1 MSLRFWRRKQN
12 EELDDEIE
20 SHLQMAVHEHV
31 GRGETFQQ
39 AGKSARTELGN
50 IGIVKETTRDVWGW
64 RWITDGLQ
72 DVRYGFRTL
81 RKSAGFTAVA
91 VLTLALGIGANAA
104 IFSILDPLLL
114 RKLPVQNPDELVL
127 IHSGGSMETLDN
139 SDGPDFALYRDNNH
153 VFSDVFAD
161 AGISSYQITQNGTT
175 SSGNGD
181 AVSGNYFGG
190 LGVRPFAGR
199 LLNASG
205 GHGSAGNPEIVLSF
219 EYWRSAY
226 EGDITAIGKTIP
238 IGNLSYTI
246 VGVTPPE
253 FFGLVVGKTPDFY
266 LPMTKPLKEYF
277 VTIFGRLKPGVS
289 LAQAQTDLEPVFQQ
303 VLAQSSVPAI
313 ERPGGMARL
322 VLTPAGRGLSDLRT
336 KFSLPAR
343 ILMAVVGLILLIA
356 CSNVANLL
364 FARGAARRK
373 EITLRLALG
382 AGRWRLVRQL
392 ITESALLALMGA
404 AVGLLLANWG
414 SNLLV
419 AALSTE
425 HFHVALKAGLS
436 GRVLLFTAGILV
448 LTALLCGLTPALS
461 ATRAGLAQDLK
472 LQGSG
477 ASTSASGRRGG
488 MLVVVGQVALSMT
501 ILAGAGLL
509 LHSLFNLETFDLGF
523 NRDNVLAINFNGSG
537 PGRTPE
543 QINTFYDQLIERTKS
558 IPGVRSASIS
568 AYTQTSG
575 LMGLNVEVEGHPVSS
590 AEESHVF
597 FNMVAPDYFETL
609 GIPVLQ
615 GREFTNQDGGNA
627 AMVAIINRTM
637 ARHYFGDESPIG
649 RRLNFD
655 TGKKWPAMEIVG
667 VVADS
672 KYNDLREASTDFVY
686 VNRTQMR
693 TLYPAPNVAGVLD
706 VRATG
711 NAKALSGPLREAIHS
726 LDSSVKITGIKT
738 LRQQIDE
745 SLHQDRLIA
754 TLCGIFSLLALT
766 LTCVGLYGTLS
777 FSVVRRT
784 NEIGVRMALGA
795 RPANIFALVIGQGIR
810 LVIVGLVIGAVGALA
825 SASLL
830 AKLLFGVKGADPV
843 TFVGVSVV
851 LIVAAILACYLPARR
866 AMRVDPMVAL
876 RYE

>member
-1 MSLRFWRRKQN
+1 MNFRFWRNKRS
-12 EELDDEIE
+12 EDLDDEID
-20 SHLQMAVHEHV
+20 SHLKMAARERVE
-31 GRGETFQQ
+31 RGESSAQ
-39 AGKSARTELGN
+39 AEISARRELGN
-50 IGIVKETTRDVWGW
+50 IELVKETTRDVWGW
-64 RWITDGLQ
+64 RWIADAAQ
-72 DVRYGFRTL
+72 DVRYGLRML
-81 RKSAGFTAVA
+81 RKSPGFTAVA

-114 RKLPVQNPDELVL
+114 RKLPVQNPDQLVL
-127 IHSGGSMETLDN
+127 IHSAGSLETLDG
-139 SDGPDFALYRDNNH
+139 SDGPDFPLYRDNNH

-161 AGISSYQITQNGTT
+161 VGISSYQITQNGAT
-175 SSGNGD
+175 SSVNGD
-181 AVSGNYFGG
+181 AVSGNYFNA
-190 LGVRPFAGR
+190 LGVHPFAGR
-199 LLNASG
+199 LLNPG
-205 GHGSAGNPEIVLSF
+205 GHGSAENPEIVLSF
-219 EYWRSAY
+219 DYWKSAFG
-226 EGDITAIGKTIP
+226 GDIAAIGKTIP
-238 IGNLSYTI
+238 IGNLLYTI

-266 LPMTKPLKEYF
+266 LPMANPPKNFL
-277 VTIFGRLKPGVS
+277 TIFGRLKPGVS
-289 LAQAQTDLEPVFQQ
+289 LVQAQTDLEPVFQQ
-303 VLAQSSVPAI
+303 MLAQSSVPAI
-313 ERPGGMARL
+313 ERPGSMARL
-322 VLTPAGRGLSDLRT
+322 VLTPAARGLSDLRT
-336 KFSLPAR
+336 KFSLAAR
-343 ILMAVVGLILLIA
+343 ILMAVVALVLLIA

-364 FARGAARRK
+364 FAKGAARRK

-404 AVGLLLANWG
+404 GIGLLLAIWG

-436 GRVLLFTAGILV
+436 GRVLLFTSGILA
-448 LTALLCGLTPALS
+448 LTVFLCGLAPALS
-461 ATRAGLAQDLK
+461 ATRSDLAQDLK

-477 ASTSASGRRGG
+477 AAASASRRSGVI
-488 MLVVVGQVALSMT
+488 LIVVGQVALSTT

-509 LHSLFNLETFDLGF
+509 LHSLFNLETFDIGF
-523 NRDNVLAINFNGSG
+523 NRDNVLAINFNGGG

-543 QINTFYDQLIERTKS
+543 QINTFYDQLIERTKNL
-558 IPGVRSASIS
+558 PGVRSASIS

-615 GREFTNQDGGNA
+615 GREFAAQDGGNA

-649 RRLNFD
+649 KRLNFD
-655 TGKKWPAMEIVG
+655 TGKKWPTMEIVG

-686 VNRTQMR
+686 VNRTQIR
-693 TLYPAPNVAGVLD
+693 TWHPAPNVVGVLD

-726 LDSSVKITGIKT
+726 LDSSVKVTGIKT

-754 TLCGIFSLLALT
+754 SLCGIFSLLALT

-795 RPANIFALVIGQGIR
+795 RPTNIFRLVIGQGMR
-810 LVIVGLVIGAVGALA
+810 LVIVGLVIGAAGALA

>member
-1 MSLRFWRRKQN
+1 MNFRFWRNKRS
-12 EELDDEIE
+12 EDLDDEID
-20 SHLQMAVHEHV
+20 SHLKMAARERVE
-31 GRGETFQQ
+31 RGESSAQ
-39 AGKSARTELGN
+39 AEISARRELGN
-50 IGIVKETTRDVWGW
+50 IGLVKETTGDVWGW
-64 RWITDGLQ
+64 RWIADAAQ
-72 DVRYGFRTL
+72 DVRYGLRML
-81 RKSAGFTAVA
+81 RKSPGFTAVA

-114 RKLPVQNPDELVL
+114 RKLPVQNPDQLVL
-127 IHSGGSMETLDN
+127 IHSAGSLETLDG
-139 SDGPDFALYRDNNH
+139 SDGPDFPLYRDNNH

-161 AGISSYQITQNGTT
+161 VGISSYQITQNGAT
-175 SSGNGD
+175 SSVNGD
-181 AVSGNYFGG
+181 AVSGNYFNA
-190 LGVRPFAGR
+190 LGVHPFAGR
-199 LLNASG
+199 LLNPG
-205 GHGSAGNPEIVLSF
+205 GHGSAENPEIVLSF
-219 EYWRSAY
+219 DYWKSAFG
-226 EGDITAIGKTIP
+226 GDIAAIGKTIP
-238 IGNLSYTI
+238 IGNLLYTI

-266 LPMTKPLKEYF
+266 LPMANPPKNFL
-277 VTIFGRLKPGVS
+277 TIFGRLKPGVS
-289 LAQAQTDLEPVFQQ
+289 LVQAQTDLEPVFQQ
-303 VLAQSSVPAI
+303 MLAQSSVPAI
-313 ERPGGMARL
+313 ERPGSMARL
-322 VLTPAGRGLSDLRT
+322 VLTPAARGLSDLRT
-336 KFSLPAR
+336 KFSLAAR
-343 ILMAVVGLILLIA
+343 ILMAVVALVLLIA

-364 FARGAARRK
+364 FAKGAARRK

-404 AVGLLLANWG
+404 GIGLLLAIWG

-436 GRVLLFTAGILV
+436 GRVLLFTSGILA
-448 LTALLCGLTPALS
+448 LTVFLCGLAPALS
-461 ATRAGLAQDLK
+461 ATRSDLAQDLK

-477 ASTSASGRRGG
+477 AAASASRRSGG
-488 MLVVVGQVALSMT
+488 ILIVVGQVALSTT

-509 LHSLFNLETFDLGF
+509 LHSLFNLETFDIGF
-523 NRDNVLAINFNGSG
+523 NRDNVLAINFNGGG

-543 QINTFYDQLIERTKS
+543 QINTFYDQLIERTKNL
-558 IPGVRSASIS
+558 PGVRSASIS

-615 GREFTNQDGGNA
+615 GREFAAQDGGNA

-649 RRLNFD
+649 KRLNFD
-655 TGKKWPAMEIVG
+655 TGKKWPTMEIVG

-686 VNRTQMR
+686 VNRTQIR
-693 TLYPAPNVAGVLD
+693 TWHPAPNVVGVLD

-726 LDSSVKITGIKT
+726 LDSSVKVTGIKT

-754 TLCGIFSLLALT
+754 SLCGIFSLLALT

-795 RPANIFALVIGQGIR
+795 RPTNIFRLVIGQGMR
-810 LVIVGLVIGAVGALA
+810 LVIVGLVIGAAGALA

>member
-1 MSLRFWRRKQN
+1 MGALW
-12 EELDDEIE
+12 
-20 SHLQMAVHEHV
+20 
-31 GRGETFQQ
+31 
-39 AGKSARTELGN
+39 
-50 IGIVKETTRDVWGW
+50 
-64 RWITDGLQ
+64 Q
-72 DVRYGFRTL
+72 DVRFGL
-81 RKSAGFTAVA
+81 RMLGKNPGFTAVA

-114 RKLPVQNPDELVL
+114 RKLPVRNPDELVL
-127 IHSGGSMETLDN
+127 IHSAGSMETLDG
-139 SDGPDFALYRDNNH
+139 SDGPDFLLYRDNNH

-161 AGISSYQITQNGTT
+161 VGVSSYQITQNGSTG
-175 SSGNGD
+175 SANGD
-181 AVSGNYFGG
+181 AVSGNYFSA
-190 LGVRPFAGR
+190 LGVRPFAGH
-199 LLNASG
+199 LLSPGG

-219 EYWRSAY
+219 DYWKSAFG
-226 EGDITAIGKTIP
+226 GDVTVIGKTIP
-238 IGNLSYTI
+238 IRNLSYTI
-246 VGVTPPE
+246 VGVSPPE

-266 LPMTKPLKEYF
+266 LPMENPARNFL
-277 VTIFGRLKPGVS
+277 TIFGRLKPEIS

-303 VLAQSSVPAI
+303 MLAQSPVPAI
-313 ERPGGMARL
+313 ERPGSMARL
-322 VLTPAGRGLSDLRT
+322 VLTPAARGLSDLRV
-336 KFSLPAR
+336 KFSLAAQ

-364 FARGAARRK
+364 FAKGAARRK

-392 ITESALLALMGA
+392 ITESALLALTGA
-404 AVGLLLANWG
+404 AVGLLLAVWG

-436 GRVLLFTAGILV
+436 GRVLLFTSGILM
-448 LTALLCGLTPALS
+448 LTVFLCGLAPALS
-461 ATRAGLAQDLK
+461 ATRSDLAQDLK

-477 ASTSASGRRGG
+477 VAASASKRRGG
-488 MLVVVGQVALSMT
+488 MFVVVGQVALSMT

-509 LHSLFNLETFDLGF
+509 LHSLFNLETFDVGF

-543 QINTFYDQLIERTKS
+543 QINSFYDQLIERTKNL
-558 IPGVRSASIS
+558 PGVRSASIS
-568 AYTQTSG
+568 AYSQTAG
-575 LMGLNVEVEGHPVSS
+575 QMGLNVEVEGHPVSS

-597 FNMVAPDYFETL
+597 FNTVDPNYFVTL

-637 ARHYFGDESPIG
+637 ARHYFGGESPIG
-649 RRLNFD
+649 KRLNFD

-693 TLYPAPNVAGVLD
+693 SLHPAPNVVGVLD

-711 NAKALSGPLREAIHS
+711 NATALSGPLRDAIHS

-754 TLCGIFSLLALT
+754 ALCGIFSLLALT

-777 FSVVRRT
+777 FNVVRRT
-784 NEIGVRMALGA
+784 KEIGVRMALGA
-795 RPANIFALVIGQGIR
+795 RPGNIFALVIGQGMR
-810 LVIVGLVIGAVGALA
+810 LVIFGLVIGAAGALA

-843 TFVGVSVV
+843 AFVGTSVLLV
-851 LIVAAILACYLPARR
+851 LAAIAACYLPARR

-876 RYE
+876 REE